1 MRKTKIILSLMLSS
15 VLTTGLI
22 VSAADEISNIES
34 ENIATSTTTSTVN
47 NECDHGLTNS
57 KIIQPACTEG
67 GEKIEDCIY
76 CGEIVKVTPLKPLGH
91 DVDYNKYEVVKQ
103 PTETEYGEIVYRCER
118 CGEIIDHG
126 LLPKIDPT
134 KPTNPNEDVVILPSE
149 HEDDNDNN
157 DNDNEDKPS
166 TVTPINPSTVTPEEP
181 KEDKPSA
188 PTVVKR
194 LKIIDKDA
202 TCTENGEWHYE
213 VIMSDGTKIDD
224 GNGII
229 KAFGHNWGGGI
240 ITTPPTYTDCGVE
253 TYTCSNCGET
263 KTELIPQ
270 LEEINTRPDPDDD
283 APNDMPE
290 PPSCEEPTKTPQS
303 TSTVETYEPP
313 KPQTSDSK
321 SVVVILAAMLSGIVG
336 LTKNNKRNSNK

>member
-1 MRKTKIILSLMLSS
+1 M
-15 VLTTGLI
+15 VLQ
-22 VSAADEISNIES
+22 
-34 ENIATSTTTSTVN
+34 
-47 NECDHGLTNS
+47 NS
-57 KIIQPACTEG
+57 KIIQPICTEG

-118 CGEIIDHG
+118 CEEIIDRG
-126 LLPKIDPT
+126 LLPKVDPT
-134 KPTNPNEDVVILPSE
+134 KPTNPNEDVVILPPE
-149 HEDDNDNN
+149 Y
-157 DNDNEDKPS
+157 EDKPS
-166 TVTPINPSTVTPEEP
+166 TVTPTNPSTVTPEEP

-283 APNDMPE
+283 APNDMFE

>member
-1 MRKTKIILSLMLSS
+1 MLSS

-57 KIIQPACTEG
+57 KIIQPTCTEG

-103 PTETEYGEIVYRCER
+103 PTETEYGKIVYRCER

-194 LKIIDKDA
+194 LKIIDKDEVLMECKVGEV
-202 TCTENGEWHYE
+202 TQRVLNCRFLKKCHIENGILFVYTEISQPEDMLDEYE
-213 VIMSDGTKIDD
+213 
-224 GNGII
+224 
-229 KAFGHNWGGGI
+229 
-240 ITTPPTYTDCGVE
+240 
-253 TYTCSNCGET
+253 
-263 KTELIPQ
+263 
-270 LEEINTRPDPDDD
+270 
-283 APNDMPE
+283 
-290 PPSCEEPTKTPQS
+290 
-303 TSTVETYEPP
+303 
-313 KPQTSDSK
+313 
-321 SVVVILAAMLSGIVG
+321 
-336 LTKNNKRNSNK
+336 